1 MGDIEID
8 IFDEIDCSYHCDCS
22 QERVEKAL
30 ISLGKAELES
40 IINDGKPID
49 VGCQFCGKSYNFD
62 TDAMKALYEKAK

>member
-22 QERVEKAL
+22 SERVEKAL
-30 ISLGKAELES
+30 VSLGKKELED

-49 VGCQFCGKSYNFD
+49 VGCQFCGKKYTFTTED
-62 TDAMKALYEKAK
+62 MKKLYERAK